1 MVEHSRK
8 DDKEIME
15 LKELLREHIQG
26 EEKTVHEI
34 LNELKEMREQ
44 LTPLVE
50 LWESSNGFY
59 KTFMWGVKTITI
71 IAAGAGA
78 LLFIKKL

>member
-1 MVEHSRK
+1 MEHSRK
-8 DDKEIME
+8 DDNEIVE

-34 LNELKEMREQ
+34 LNEIKEMREQ

-50 LWESSNGFY
+50 IYTNSIGAY
-59 KTFMWGVKTITI
+59 KTVTFFLKL
-71 IAAGAGA
+71 AAMVGAAVGA
-78 LLFIKKL
+78 ILLLKKI